1 MFSIFFIICCRFGV
15 NYLIVEGEVCD
26 CEVVDSGVGMDGFMK
41 RIRVY
46 KRKVYKFLKYN
57 ENS

>member
-1 MFSIFFIICCRFGV
+1 M
-15 NYLIVEGEVCD
+15 IVEGEVCD